1 MSAVQPPPDAA
12 ADDPILDDQ
21 GRVIDLP
28 AGALSSNRGSRARTT
43 RSPRP
48 GRPSSTGLGA
58 ALDASLAD
66 VTAAAEP
73 LADVERRAPA
83 PRNAAPRAPSPV
95 SSRPAPA
102 HGEAAATPPARP
114 RAVPRPPAWQPVP
127 WSEASA
133 RAARPAPARPAQA
146 GAAPRPVQ
154 PAPPRAATPPA
165 QAPARPAPRR
175 PDSPVRTAITLPFPT
190 QHTRPGA
197 EEPAR
202 LRGVDAGAVPE
213 GTVPGWLLV
222 VMVVV
227 ATMVAALAAYLLLRP

>member
-12 ADDPILDDQ
+12 DDDPTLDEQ

-28 AGALSSNRGSRARTT
+28 AGALSSNRSPRARTS
-43 RSPRP
+43 RSPRS
-48 GRPSSTGLGA
+48 GRPPAGSGLGA

-73 LADVERRAPA
+73 LADGERRTPGPRNPA
-83 PRNAAPRAPSPV
+83 PRTPRPV

-102 HGEAAATPPARP
+102 PGEAAPPPPARP

-133 RAARPAPARPAQA
+133 RAARPAPARPA
-146 GAAPRPVQ
+146 PP
-154 PAPPRAATPPA
+154 PAPPRAAAPRP

-175 PDSPVRTAITLPFPT
+175 PEPAVRTAITLPFPT

-197 EEPAR
+197 EEPTR
-202 LRGVDAGAVPE
+202 LRGVDAETAPV